1 MRWLKTFNESLKNQ
15 KDISRTEI
23 NKLRQ
28 LDDFDFFR
36 TESLGFFI
44 IFGERKFLPMESFR
58 IKKYISGN
66 FTLSIMKSYGYEGGG
81 ESEFEFE
88 NIDELKK
95 FLSEYEWY
103 DIKH

>member
-44 IFGERKFLPMESFR
+44 IFGKRKFLPMSFI

-66 FTLSIMKSYGYEGGG
+66 FTLSIIG